1 MIPVEAGMT
10 KADELRKYAENCADI
25 ARTANANTPKQK
37 RFTRMAEAWK
47 SLASNEDWLDGEP
60 EEPGPTAA

>member
-1 MIPVEAGMT
+1 MEAGMT

-25 ARTANANTPKQK
+25 ARAAKANTPKQK
-37 RFTRMAEAWK
+37 RFNRMAEAWK

-60 EEPGPTAA
+60 ENQGPEAA